1 MRTADVPLKR
11 WFPRAVSVSPVGRIG
26 ELLAPLSRRQSAT
39 ETWLL
44 GSMWAAAIVPAL
56 MFVVA
61 AVLSHR
67 SAVTQAEAQIE
78 HAAAIAHE
86 HALRV
91 LQTNA
96 LAFDRVT
103 EEISGLSDAEVAQ
116 SQEAVQ
122 ARLRQIVDRV
132 PALHS
137 LAVWGADG
145 RLLVSSDRRSTPGSI
160 DASQSE
166 FFRRAAQPDGGGY
179 HFTELP
185 DTLDKT
191 GHLLIVS
198 HRRYDRAARFTGVVS
213 AAIRPAHFFD
223 FYTELG
229 RTQPGMA
236 ISLFLANGAIV
247 TRMPLPP
254 ASSAPAASVPLTGR
268 MMQRVTAGERSG
280 LLSITSPID
289 QQERLIAFRRVS
301 DTPLYTAS
309 AMSYDAVL
317 AQWRST
323 LWLLAAFTFPMT
335 LALVVVARVAWLRSR
350 REYAAL
356 RELNAEAD
364 KRLKAEAALRQAQKL
379 EAMGHLTGGVAHDVN
394 NLLMVVNN
402 NAHLLERMRPGSD
415 LATPIASIKR
425 AVEAGSRLTR
435 QLLAFSRRQAWRA
448 EVIDLRQWL
457 PSVVELL
464 RHTLTRHIRLTLDI
478 APDVLAVEVDAA
490 ELELALINLA
500 INARDAMPQGGE
512 LVIAVA
518 NAAPGER
525 LPASGEFVEI
535 AVTDTGVGIA
545 PEVVERVFEP
555 FFTTKEVGKGTGL
568 GLSQV
573 YGFCTQ
579 AGGTASVASRLGAG
593 TTVTM
598 LLRATHAAAG
608 AAESSGAIPPASG
621 RVLMVEDNDDV
632 AEATAALLA
641 SIGYTVVRAGSA
653 AQALHQ
659 LEANPRF
666 DVVLSDI
673 VMGGGAD
680 GLELALSL
688 RRSHP
693 QLPVL
698 LMTGYTSRLDAAVAA
713 GFAVI
718 GKPCPPD
725 QLAAALRRA
734 TRKKVATQ

>member
-1 MRTADVPLKR
+1 MPLNR
-11 WFPRAVSVSPVGRIG
+11 WFPRAVSVSVASRIG
-26 ELLAPLSRRQSAT
+26 RLLMTLTRRESAT

-44 GSMWAAAIVPAL
+44 VSMWAAAIVPTV
-56 MFVVA
+56 MFAVA
-61 AVLSHR
+61 AVQSHR
-67 SAVTQAEAQIE
+67 NAMAQAETEVE
-78 HAAAIAHE
+78 HAVAIAHE

-91 LQTNA
+91 LQTHA

-103 EEISGLSDAEVAQ
+103 EEIAGLSDEQVRR
-116 SQEAVQ
+116 SHEEIQ

-132 PALHS
+132 PALRS
-137 LAVWGADG
+137 LTVWAADG
-145 RLLVSSDRRSTPGSI
+145 RLLVSSDRRATPGTANAAQR
-160 DASQSE
+160 D
-166 FFRRAAQPDGGGY
+166 FFRRAALPEGGY
-179 HFTELP
+179 HFSEMP
-185 DTLDKT
+185 DTEDKT
-191 GHLLIVS
+191 GQLLLVT
-198 HRRYDRAARFTGVVS
+198 HRRFDSTPRFTGVVS
-213 AAIRPAHFFD
+213 AAIRPAYFFD

-236 ISLFLANGAIV
+236 ISLFLASGAVV
-247 TRMPLPP
+247 TRMPLPAAP
-254 ASSAPAASVPLTGR
+254 ASQIAAAPPTGR
-268 MMQRVTAGERSG
+268 MMQRVAAGDRAG
-280 LLSITSPID
+280 LLTITSPVD
-289 QQERLIAFRRVS
+289 HQQRLIAFRRIS
-301 DTPLYTAS
+301 DTPLYTAAS
-309 AMSYDAVL
+309 LSYDAVL

-323 LWLLAAFTFPMT
+323 LWLLGAFTFPMT
-335 LALVVVARVAWLRSR
+335 LALVVVARVAWVRSR
-350 REYAAL
+350 REYAVL

-457 PSVVELL
+457 PSVVDLL
-464 RHTLTRHIRLTLDI
+464 RHTLTRPVRVTVDI
-478 APDVLAVEVDAA
+478 APDVLAIEVDAA

-512 LVIAVA
+512 LRIAVA
-518 NAAPGER
+518 NAPPER
-525 LPASGEFVEI
+525 SPAQGEFVEI
-535 AVTDTGVGIA
+535 AVSDTGVGIA
-545 PEVVERVFEP
+545 PEVLDRVFEP
-555 FFTTKEVGKGTGL
+555 FFTTKDVGKGTGL

-579 AGGTASVASRLGAG
+579 AGGTATVTSRQGAG

-598 LLRATHAAAG
+598 LLRSTRAAAG
-608 AAESSGAIPPASG
+608 AAGAMGAIPPASG
-621 RVLMVEDNDDV
+621 RVLMVEDNDEV
-632 AEATAALLA
+632 AEATGALLT

-653 AQALHQ
+653 AHALRQ
-659 LEANPRF
+659 LEADARF

-673 VMGGGAD
+673 VMGGGTD

-698 LMTGYTSRLDAAVAA
+698 LMTGYTSRLDAAVGD

-718 GKPCPPD
+718 AKPCPPD

-734 TRKKVATQ
+734 TRKKLAVS